1 MWVENVVFLPTL
13 CVNSA
18 QNQATPGLGKENKKL
33 VSEENFKMRVS
44 LEARCSLPRLSNQL
58 KRFYILTKETARWLL
73 PVMW

>member
-1 MWVENVVFLPTL
+1 MWVTLENVVFLPSL

-58 KRFYILTKETARWLL
+58 KHCSGQEVIICSL
-73 PVMW
+73 PAKR

>member
-1 MWVENVVFLPTL
+1 MWVTLENVVFLPSL

-58 KRFYILTKETARWLL
+58 KRCSGQDSCAKK
-73 PVMW
+73 